1 MLLNSDSTE
10 HTLLLDS
17 PMINE
22 TTNHGTILLKEMTLT
37 KGNKL
42 PITAASPQELRW
54 WPYHSKLR
62 AGAHIETSNSHV
74 LTNSSWQVH
83 AKSQRVNEEER
94 FGYLIMKEQEISHV
108 LMKC

>member
-1 MLLNSDSTE
+1 
-10 HTLLLDS
+10 
-17 PMINE
+17 MINE
-22 TTNHGTILLKEMTLT
+22 TTNHGASLLKEMTLT

-62 AGAHIETSNSHV
+62 AGAHIDHNTLVTKTSNSHV

-83 AKSQRVNEEER
+83 AK
-94 FGYLIMKEQEISHV
+94 
-108 LMKC
+108 